1 MAKRLEIFAPETFPL
16 VEPGDSLPQLILDTL
31 QQEQIPLQQG
41 DLLVLAQKIISKSEG
56 RYVDLPDISPTDE
69 ALELARTCDKDP
81 RLVQLILDESSE
93 VLRCVPGV
101 IIVRHRLGF
110 VMANAGIDHSNIAGS
125 DHIAGFDHGQRV
137 LLLPEN
143 PDHSAEQLK
152 KQLELA
158 TGLDLA
164 VMINDSFGRPWRLGT
179 TGVCIG
185 CAGIASLWDQRGDRD
200 LFGQELRVTQV
211 AVGDEL
217 ATAASVLMGQA
228 NESRPLVLVRGL
240 EFPREPAAAH
250 HLLRPAGEDLFL

>member
-16 VEPGDSLPQLILDTL
+16 VKPGDSLPRLVLETL

-56 RYVDLPDISPTDE
+56 RYVDLPDIAPTEE
-69 ALELARTCDKDP
+69 AVRLARTCDKAP

-110 VMANAGIDHSNIAGS
+110 VLANAGIDHSNIAGS
-125 DHIAGFDHGQRV
+125 DDGERV
-137 LLLPEN
+137 LLLPED
-143 PDHSAEQLK
+143 PDRSAEQLK
-152 KQLELA
+152 EQLEQA

-164 VMINDSFGRPWRLGT
+164 VLINDSFGRPWRLGT

-185 CAGIASLWDQRGDRD
+185 CAGIASLWDQRGDSD
-200 LFGQELRVTQV
+200 LFGQELQVTQV

-228 NESRPLVLVRGL
+228 NEARPLVLIRGL

>member
-1 MAKRLEIFAPETFPL
+1 MAKRLEILAPESFPL
-16 VEPGDSLPQLILDTL
+16 VEPGDSLSQLILETL
-31 QQEQIPLQQG
+31 QQEQITLQQG

-56 RYVDLPDISPTDE
+56 RYVDLLGISPSDE
-69 ALELARTCDKDP
+69 AKQLAQKCDKDP

-101 IIVRHRLGF
+101 IIVRHRLGL

-125 DHIAGFDHGQRV
+125 ADGESV

-143 PDHSAEQLK
+143 PDRSAEQLK
-152 KQLELA
+152 EKLEKA

-164 VMINDSFGRPWRLGT
+164 VIVNDSFGRPWRLGT

-185 CAGIASLWDQRGDRD
+185 CAGIVSLWDQRGDTD
-200 LFGQELRVTQV
+200 LFGQELMVTQV

-228 NESRPLVLVRGL
+228 SESRPLVLVRGL
-240 EFPREPAAAH
+240 EFPSGPAAAN
-250 HLLRPAGEDLFL
+250 HLLRPADEDLFL